1 MNQCPLKT
9 TRLKTYWQTVLA
21 EAEFRPNICVI
32 WTSDL
37 RLQRFI
43 TRQSYNL
50 FSVLKSRFGNQLI
63 TKSPLCRWTNA
74 KILQHRS
81 AYLCSNKQGIA
92 LLILKIKRT
101 IESDFA
107 IVVAYC
113 KSVSLRNERKRN
125 YFQMVR
131 DGCPVKV
138 SSLFSVDIRS
148 TSPHD
153 KLSHESVEHD
163 PGVFRVWLGL
173 KHTRLS
179 ATAHWSIWIWLICA
193 TFLLSLFLTT

>member
-1 MNQCPLKT
+1 MQMN
-9 TRLKTYWQTVLA
+9 
-21 EAEFRPNICVI
+21 EMNE
-32 WTSDL
+32 
-37 RLQRFI
+37 
-43 TRQSYNL
+43 RQ
-50 FSVLKSRFGNQLI
+50 
-63 TKSPLCRWTNA
+63 
-74 KILQHRS
+74 ILQHRS
-81 AYLCSNKQGIA
+81 AYLCSNKQCIA

-179 ATAHWSIWIWLICA
+179 ATAR
-193 TFLLSLFLTT
+193 